1 MIKDLIYELSIS
13 EQSEAG
19 ALGIALTCSRESES
33 SVPDIPE
40 AQLPNQCSS
49 LKMRCSGLK
58 LSLLTRL

>member
-19 ALGIALTCSRESES
+19 TLGIALTYCRESES

-40 AQLPNQCSS
+40 AQLPILCSS

-58 LSLLTRL
+58 PSPLTRL